1 MPDDALALLTLIAGT
16 PEGMT
21 AIFQIPGA
29 IPNLVRFLSHGSSR
43 GKEHAIVVLLAL
55 CRTGGEPIV
64 KSLLKDSNAFPSIYH
79 LFTTGSTPRAKQKA
93 GSLLKLL
100 LKAAAAVAAA
110 H

>member
-1 MPDDALALLTLIAGT
+1 
-16 PEGMT
+16 
-21 AIFQIPGA
+21 
-29 IPNLVRFLSHGSSR
+29 LVRFLSLGSSR

-64 KSLLKDSNAFPSIYH
+64 NSVLDSNAVPSIYH

-100 LKAAAAVAAA
+100 YNWKSAAKKAAAATAAA